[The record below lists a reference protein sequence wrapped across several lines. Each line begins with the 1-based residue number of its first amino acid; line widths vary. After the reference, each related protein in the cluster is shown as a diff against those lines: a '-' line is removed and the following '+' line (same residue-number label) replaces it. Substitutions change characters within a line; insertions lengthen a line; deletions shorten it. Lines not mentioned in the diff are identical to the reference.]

1 MNETSL
7 QAYWSERLAFRLSV
21 RQAEV
26 LDDLC
31 VNGPAT
37 RAQLEQRTKLRL
49 SCVCGR
55 VNELITIG
63 AIEEFEQV
71 TDETSHKKVWNLR
84 VKEKSDETAPTA

>member
-7 QAYWSERLAFRLSV
+7 QAYWSERLAFRLSA

-31 VNGPAT
+31 INGPAT
-37 RAQLEQRTKLRL
+37 RAQLEKRTKLKL
-49 SCVCGR
+49 CCVCGR

-63 AIEEFEQV
+63 AIEEFEKV
-71 TDETSHKKVWNLR
+71 VDDATNKKVWNIR
-84 VKEKSDETAPTA
+84 VKER